1 MRPPT
6 ARPWPADFALT
17 PSLELYARM
26 RGCDPAAEFKAW
38 RQLCIARGA
47 TSRDW
52 AAAWRLRVDRLI
64 TFCAMWSAEP

>member
-1 MRPPT
+1 MRRPT
-6 ARPWPADFALT
+6 ARPWPAGFALT

-26 RGCDPAAEFKAW
+26 RHFDPAAEFKAW
-38 RQLCIARGA
+38 RHLCLARGA